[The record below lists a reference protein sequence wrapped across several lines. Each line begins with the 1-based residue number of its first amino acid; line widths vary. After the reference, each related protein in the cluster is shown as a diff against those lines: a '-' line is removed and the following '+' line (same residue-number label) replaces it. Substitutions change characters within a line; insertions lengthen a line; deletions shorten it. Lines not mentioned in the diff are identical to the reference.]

1 MGSDVQEPQATCME
15 AVHGARQHRPP
26 LAEDSPALER
36 LGELAQGSADVG
48 LDSRAEVGIPRALGV
63 DGLEAREHAPQQD
76 RDTRPR
82 LHPADLHGQ
91 RCLDGAA
98 AFVSS
103 TRNSGVRRCAPA
115 YWRLPSTLADMLWR
129 ATYTMKRS
137 PKP

>member
-1 MGSDVQEPQATCME
+1 ME

-26 LAEDSPALER
+26 LAEDSPALGR
-36 LGELAQGSADVG
+36 VGELAHGSADVD
-48 LDSRAEVGIPRALGV
+48 LDSRAELGIARALGV

-76 RDTRPR
+76 TTDARPR

-129 ATYTMKRS
+129 ATRTMKRS